1 MRLEGMDVDWLV
13 FSVHWLHVLAAITWF
28 GAVIYTDFILIPG
41 LMTLPAGEQRSA
53 GSAIGKQAF
62 RVIMG
67 AATAVII
74 LGILRG
80 TVFGP
85 IRSVDALT
93 TAYGLTWLLALVVT
107 LVTYW
112 WGLKVIGGAL
122 ERFNA
127 FPLEEATLADGSTN
141 PALAVLVNDV
151 KRKTMLEL
159 VFFFVIFTCM
169 ILMRFGL

>member
-1 MRLEGMDVDWLV
+1 MDWALFIVQ
-13 FSVHWLHVLAAITWF
+13 WLHVLAGIMWF
-28 GAVIYTDFILIPG
+28 GSVLYTDFILIPG
-41 LMTLPAGEQRSA
+41 LMKLPPREQRSA
-53 GSAIGKQAF
+53 GGAVGAQAF
-62 RVIMG
+62 RVIMA
-67 AATAVII
+67 AATAVIV

-85 IRSVDALT
+85 IRSLESLS
-93 TAYGLTWLLALVVT
+93 TAYGLTWLVALVLS
-107 LVTYW
+107 LVTFW

-127 FPLEEATLADGSTN
+127 FPIERATLADGSMN
-141 PALAVLVNDV
+141 PELGVLIEDL
-151 KRKTMLEL
+151 KRKTMIEL